1 MIAAEDDA
9 AAARAELAP
18 LAAEVAE
25 CRVRAVSSNSP
36 PLPLCRY
43 QQRCRP
49 QLLRWVP
56 WRAAGGRRGGEAG

>member
-18 LAAEVAE
+18 LATEVAE

-36 PLPLCRY
+36 AGLSRY
-43 QQRCRP
+43 QSGVGLSC
-49 QLLRWVP
+49 
-56 WRAAGGRRGGEAG
+56 